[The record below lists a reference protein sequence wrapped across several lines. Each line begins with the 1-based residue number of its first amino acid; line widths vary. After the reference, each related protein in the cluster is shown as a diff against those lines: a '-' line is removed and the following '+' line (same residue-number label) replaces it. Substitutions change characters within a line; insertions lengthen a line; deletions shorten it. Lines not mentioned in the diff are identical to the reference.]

1 MDVMAWCLDS
11 GFGIRDSGFG
21 DRGSGIGDRESG
33 IGNRK
38 SRPCARSDGKGF
50 ASVCAKT
57 LGRRRP
63 RPQCGCAVASPGS
76 LNPAGFPV
84 RPCAPPR
91 RWRPGAARTIA
102 RRRRLR
108 R

>member
-1 MDVMAWCLDS
+1 MVPGFGSRDS
-11 GFGIRDSGFG
+11 GFGIRESGV
-21 DRGSGIGDRESG
+21 GSRESG

-38 SRPCARSDGKGF
+38 SRLRVRSDGKGF

-63 RPQCGCAVASPGS
+63 RPHCGCAVASPGW
-76 LNPAGFPV
+76 LNLAGFPV